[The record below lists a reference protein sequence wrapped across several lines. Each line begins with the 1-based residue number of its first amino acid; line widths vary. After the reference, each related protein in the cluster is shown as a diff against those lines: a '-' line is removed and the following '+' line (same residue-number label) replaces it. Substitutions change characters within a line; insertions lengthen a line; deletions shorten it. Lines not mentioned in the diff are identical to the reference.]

1 MAQKFALST
10 LGGLLLGSFIA
21 LPAAA
26 ESGLYLGASV
36 GNAKVGGPNDLEF
49 AVDNDD
55 IRNLDDSDI
64 GYKVFGGFKFTM
76 LAVEAGYVDFGVI
89 EEGDASVEVGGFNA
103 FGILS
108 MGLGPVE
115 IFGKAGAFVWES
127 DYRDYSAAAARYEDD
142 GFDPVVG
149 LGAAI
154 TLGGLGVRAEY
165 EYYDISEFDKV
176 SMLSLGATFWFF

>member
-1 MAQKFALST
+1 MPNKTVLST
-10 LGGLLLGSFIA
+10 LGGLLLGSIIA
-21 LPAAA
+21 LPTHA

-36 GNAKVGGPNDLEF
+36 GNAKVGGPKDLEF
-49 AVDNDD
+49 EVENEDL
-55 IRNLDDSDI
+55 RNLDDSDVGWKI
-64 GYKVFGGFKFTM
+64 FGGLKFTV

-89 EEGDASVEVGGFNA
+89 EEGDASVEIGGFNA

-115 IFGKAGAFVWES
+115 IFGKAGGFVWES
-127 DYRDYSAAAARYEDD
+127 DYRDYSDAAQRYKDD

-149 LGAAI
+149 LGAAV
-154 TLGGLGVRAEY
+154 TLGGIGIRAEY
-165 EYYDISEFDKV
+165 EYYDISEFDEV